1 MKVKICGITRPADA
15 QAATEAG
22 ADALGFVFVRSSP
35 RYIDPDRA
43 AEIIAGL
50 PPFVTPV
57 GVVVNEPRARVL
69 DLLARSRVRV
79 LQFHGEELPAD
90 IAGFGVPVIKA
101 LRVGPGF
108 DPASIVSYRADA
120 VLLDAGDGDRR
131 GGTGRTFPWEL
142 AAGAG
147 RFARI
152 ILAGGLTPG
161 NILEAAG
168 IVRPYA
174 CDISS
179 GVESAPGRKDPERL
193 RALFRALHT
202 MY

>member
-1 MKVKICGITRPADA
+1 MKVKICGITRAEDA
-15 QAATEAG
+15 AAATDAG

-35 RYIDPDRA
+35 RYIDPDA
-43 AEIIAGL
+43 AAGIIAEL

-57 GVVVNEPRARVL
+57 GVVVNEPRSGVL
-69 DLLARSRVRV
+69 HLLARSGVRA
-79 LQFHGEELPAD
+79 LQFHGEETPEE

-101 LRVGPGF
+101 LPVGPGF
-108 DPASIVSYRADA
+108 DPASIAAYRADA
-120 VLLDAGDGDRR
+120 VLLDARDGERR

-147 RFARI
+147 RYARI
-152 ILAGGLTPG
+152 ILAGGLTPK

-168 IVRPYA
+168 AVRPYA